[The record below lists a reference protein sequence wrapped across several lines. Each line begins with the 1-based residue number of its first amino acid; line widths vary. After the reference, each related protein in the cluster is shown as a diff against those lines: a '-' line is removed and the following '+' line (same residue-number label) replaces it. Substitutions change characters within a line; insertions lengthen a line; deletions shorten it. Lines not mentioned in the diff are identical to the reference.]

1 MIPGRAA
8 AALLLGIAL
17 SAGGTACGRPEG
29 AATAVVE
36 VRTGDFEIVLP
47 AFGELQ
53 AAKSTPIVVSPESR
67 FALQTIAWMAPD
79 YALVK
84 SGDVVIR
91 LASTELPDLL
101 RSEEAEVAK
110 LRLEIAQKGKQLEK
124 EKSDLTGQ
132 ISVTAIQRELADV
145 YAARDET
152 IYPRNKIIEDAIDLN
167 YQTVRERYYQE
178 ERKQLEKRVTAEL
191 QLLQAKLGARE
202 VKIKQYRDQLSHLEI
217 MAPHDGMLIINKQ
230 WNGEKYRVGMNAYS
244 GMKLAALPDLTVME
258 AKVFVLES
266 EAAGLKE
273 GLPVSLHL
281 DYEPG
286 RAFTGR
292 VAAIDTIAKPLTED
306 SPLKYFEVRV
316 GLDATEPRLM
326 KPGVQVRA
334 SIFVEKLAGVIAVP
348 NQAFVFEGDLA
359 FVMVRAGGRI
369 QKRPVEMGARSLTRT
384 VVTKGL
390 EAGALVLLG
399 GPAPPAG
406 GGGRS

>member
-1 MIPGRAA
+1 
-8 AALLLGIAL
+8 
-17 SAGGTACGRPEG
+17 
-29 AATAVVE
+29 
-36 VRTGDFEIVLP
+36 
-47 AFGELQ
+47 
-53 AAKSTPIVVSPESR
+53 
-67 FALQTIAWMAPD
+67 
-79 YALVK
+79 
-84 SGDVVIR
+84 
-91 LASTELPDLL
+91 
-101 RSEEAEVAK
+101 
-110 LRLEIAQKGKQLEK
+110 
-124 EKSDLTGQ
+124 
-132 ISVTAIQRELADV
+132 
-145 YAARDET
+145 
-152 IYPRNKIIEDAIDLN
+152 
-167 YQTVRERYYQE
+167 
-178 ERKQLEKRVTAEL
+178 
-191 QLLQAKLGARE
+191 
-202 VKIKQYRDQLSHLEI
+202 
-217 MAPHDGMLIINKQ
+217 
-230 WNGEKYRVGMNAYS
+230 
-244 GMKLAALPDLTVME
+244 MKLAALPDLTVME

-292 VAAIDTIAKPLTED
+292 VAAIDTIAKPLTDD